1 MVADE
6 LVTIGSFSM
15 LAGLSISALRYY
27 DDIGLLR
34 PAEVD
39 SRTGYRRYSFG
50 QVDRARRVRLLREA
64 ELSTEDIARMLDGDA
79 SDARAV
85 LARQRSVLRERTGR
99 VEALLD
105 QLAQDLEGS
114 PMQMK
119 SAADFGLAAV
129 NIGVDSDAA
138 LEIAC
143 GFWGELLGVQ
153 LEDWG
158 SGSRQVVLGEGD
170 AISFLNIRVRST
182 DEPQYGHKS
191 AFGLGVVGLDE
202 AHQRAVTAGAIE
214 HYPPTDGEN
223 MPRHSRFADPVGNRV
238 VLWESGP

>member
-1 MVADE
+1 
-6 LVTIGSFSM
+6 M
-15 LAGLSISALRYY
+15 LTGLSISALRHY
-27 DDIGLLR
+27 DDIGLVR

-39 SRTGYRRYSFG
+39 ARTGYRRYRFG
-50 QVDRARRVRLLREA
+50 QVDIAWRVRLLREA
-64 ELSTEDIARMLDGDA
+64 ELSTEDIAKMLDGDTA
-79 SDARAV
+79 DARAV

-105 QLAQDLEGS
+105 QLAQDLEGT
-114 PMQMK
+114 PTQMK
-119 SAADFGLAAV
+119 LAADFGLAAV

-143 GFWGELLGVQ
+143 TFWGELVGVQ

-182 DEPQYGHKS
+182 DEPQYGHRS
-191 AFGLGVVGLDE
+191 AFGLGVVGLE
-202 AHQRAVTAGAIE
+202 AAHQRALAAGASE
-214 HYPPTDGEN
+214 HFPPTDGEI

-238 VLWESGP
+238 VLWESAR

>member
-1 MVADE
+1 MADE
-6 LVTIGSFSM
+6 LVTIGTFSM
-15 LAGLSISALRYY
+15 LTGLSISALRHY
-27 DDIGLLR
+27 DDIGLVR

-39 SRTGYRRYSFG
+39 GRTGYRRYRFG
-50 QVDRARRVRLLREA
+50 QVDVARRVRLLREA
-64 ELSTEDIARMLDGDA
+64 ELSTEDIARMLDGDTA
-79 SDARAV
+79 DARAV
-85 LARQRSVLRERTGR
+85 LARQRSMLRERTGR

-105 QLAQDLEGS
+105 QLTQDLEGTHT
-114 PMQMK
+114 QMK

-143 GFWGELLGVQ
+143 AFWGELLGVQ

-158 SGSRQVVLGEGD
+158 TGGRQVVLGEGD

-182 DEPQYGHKS
+182 DEPQYGHRA

-202 AHQRAVTAGAIE
+202 AHQRALAAGATE

-238 VLWESGP
+238 VLWESAR

>member
-1 MVADE
+1 M
-6 LVTIGSFSM
+6 TIGTFSM
-15 LAGLSISALRYY
+15 LSGLSISTLRHY

-34 PAEVD
+34 PATVD
-39 SRTGYRRYSFG
+39 SQTGYRRYSSV
-50 QVDRARRVRLLREA
+50 QVDTARRIRLLREA
-64 ELSTEDIARMLDGDA
+64 ELSTEDIGRMLDGNT
-79 SDARAV
+79 SEARAV

-105 QLAQDLEGS
+105 QVTRDLEGS
-114 PMQMK
+114 PTQMK
-119 SAADFGLAAV
+119 SAVDFGLAAV

-143 GFWGELLGVQ
+143 AFWGELLGVQ

-170 AISFLNIRVRST
+170 AISFLNVRVRST

-191 AFGLGVVGLDE
+191 AFGLGVVGLEE
-202 AHQRAVTAGAIE
+202 AHQRALAAGATE
-214 HYPPTDGEN
+214 HFPPTDGEN

-238 VLWESGP
+238 VLWETAR